1 MGSMKRIP
9 LTFALLPSLV
19 LAGLLIASRSSDGIA
34 QESAT
39 ALPSAEQ
46 AAEAETPA
54 PERPLRIIV
63 FGAHPDDPEFQMGG
77 TAIQW
82 ARLGHQVKLVS
93 MTNGDIGHWQIAG
106 GPLAQRRIAEVQ
118 EASRRMGTE
127 VVVLDIHDGELMN
140 TLENRK
146 TVVRLIREWQADMVF
161 SHRPYD
167 YHPDHRVVGE
177 LVQDAAFMVTVPF
190 FCPDVPHLERNP
202 VFFFTPDRFTRPY
215 PFTPDVA
222 ISIDEVFEQKLHAL
236 DAIASQV
243 YEGGALGNAGTL
255 AQRGG
260 DDPAARL
267 EFLEA
272 SWSRRHG
279 SIADRH
285 REVLIEWYGEE
296 RGREIRHAEAFEI
309 CEYGRRPS
317 REELLELFP
326 FLPRDAE

>member
-1 MGSMKRIP
+1 MAGMKRVP
-9 LTFALLPSLV
+9 LTVALLPA
-19 LAGLLIASRSSDGIA
+19 LALAALLFGLRSPEGIA
-34 QESAT
+34 QESPA
-39 ALPSAEQ
+39 AASSEP
-46 AAEAETPA
+46 AAEAATPS

-77 TAIQW
+77 TAIHW

-93 MTNGDIGHWQIAG
+93 MTNGDIGHWGIAG
-106 GPLAQRRIAEVQ
+106 GPLAQRRTAEVK

-127 VVVLDIHDGELMN
+127 VEVLDIHDGELMN

-146 TVVRLIREWQADMVF
+146 TVVRLIREWEADMVF

-190 FCPDVPHLERNP
+190 FCPDIPHLEKNP
-202 VFFFTPDRFTRPY
+202 VFFFTPDRFTKPY

-222 ISIDEVFEQKLHAL
+222 VSIDEVFEQKLQAL
-236 DAIASQV
+236 DAIESQV
-243 YEGGALGNAGTL
+243 YEGGALGNAETR

-260 DDPAARL
+260 DDPSARL
-267 EFLEA
+267 ERLEQ

-279 SIADRH
+279 GIADRY
-285 REVLIEWYGEE
+285 RDVLVKWYGEE
-296 RGREIRHAEAFEI
+296 QGRQIRHAEAFEI
-309 CEYGRRPS
+309 CEYGSQPS
-317 REELLELFP
+317 REQLLELFP
-326 FLPRDAE
+326 FLPQEAE